1 MCEGATLNRRGAVP
15 SWRLT
20 LAAAIMTTVFAC
32 GLAIADARPQTAAS
46 ASTLRVG
53 TLTLHRCGSHR
64 GSDHGPGWCTK
75 VPRPLD
81 PQLPDGPKI
90 GIQTQW
96 VPATDGHAVGTIVA
110 VEGGPGYPSTGSY
123 DEYAGTFHE
132 LLKTHNLVLVDN
144 RGTGG
149 SGILICPRL
158 QRYTGRTSGSRFA
171 TLVGACGD
179 SLNPSLRAA

>member
-1 MCEGATLNRRGAVP
+1 MRRIWPLLTVVVMCLSGASP
-15 SWRLT
+15 
-20 LAAAIMTTVFAC
+20 AAAAP
-32 GLAIADARPQTAAS
+32 R
-46 ASTLRVG
+46 TLRVG
-53 TLTLHRCGSHR
+53 ELILHRCGPHR

-81 PQLPDGPKI
+81 PRLPGGPQI

-123 DEYAGTFHE
+123 DEYVGTFAP

-149 SGILICPRL
+149 SGILLCRRL
-158 QRYTGRTSGSRFA
+158 QRYSGQTSGLRFA
-171 TLVGACGD
+171 KLVGACGD
-179 SLNPSLRAA
+179 ALN